1 MSEQIKSINVAD
13 EMSASFLEY
22 SMSVIISRA
31 LPDIRDGLKPSQ
43 RRVLYTMHHD
53 LALHPSKP
61 RRKCAKIVG
70 DTMGNY
76 HPHGDSSIYSTL
88 TNMAQ
93 PWSMRETFVD
103 GQGNFGSIDGDSP
116 AAMRYTEAK
125 LTHMGSAMLT
135 DLEKDT
141 VDLTSTYD
149 EENVEP
155 VVLPAA
161 IPNLLVN
168 GGTGIAVGMATNIPA
183 HNLGEVIDGVCARID
198 NPQITIN
205 EMKEFIK
212 GPDFPVAC
220 EIRGFKGIDKYFH
233 TGRGSVKMRG
243 VMEVSESKTG
253 ANIITIT
260 QVPQGVNPSILQ
272 QRIAELVKD
281 KVLLDISGIR
291 DLSGKGNIAIE
302 ITLKREARPQVVVNQ
317 IFKLTAMETSFGV
330 NMLAIHKRKP
340 KQISIMD
347 ALDAFIEH
355 RREVVMR
362 RTQYLLGKAEDKAEN
377 LEAFLLALAN
387 LDDFIK
393 MIRDSKNRDEAREK
407 VKAYNFTTKEAEAL
421 GILIRGQAS
430 VHGDQYKFTDKQ
442 VNAILELRL
451 YQLTGMEQD
460 KVKQEYLG
468 LLDQIKDFL
477 DILEREARVLSIIK
491 EELLEI
497 KDKYATP
504 RRCPIL
510 PDEGEI
516 AIEDLIAN
524 ESMMVSVS
532 HSGYIKRTLST
543 EYRVQSRGG
552 KGVKAMSTARANKDS
567 DDFVEHL
574 FSAQAHDYLLVF
586 TNLGRLYVER
596 VYNLPEGARN
606 AKGRSIHNILD
617 LQEGET
623 IATILPLS
631 RVVDEEN
638 NDITFGEEQGYVFFA
653 TRTGRIKKTDLSL
666 YKNHRQKGII
676 AIEIEEGNELI
687 GAGITTGNDELVL
700 VTHEGISLK
709 FNEEQARPMGRGAKG
724 VTGIR
729 PREGDY
735 VVSLVIAD
743 PEARLLVVSEQ
754 GLGKRTAFEE
764 YRLQSRGGKG
774 VITMKC
780 TEKTG
785 KVVKAVPV
793 KLDEEL
799 MLITDGGQSLRTR
812 VAEIRETGRNA
823 QGVKLLTLG
832 KKELIKDVAVVIAED
847 EEELE
852 EGAVVD
858 EASEDTTEA

>member
-53 LALHPSKP
+53 LSLYPSKP

-125 LTHMGSAMLT
+125 LTHMGAAMLT

-141 VDLTSTYD
+141 VDLTVTYD

-198 NPQITIN
+198 NPQISIN

-281 KVLLDISGIR
+281 KILLDISGIR

-330 NMLAIHKRKP
+330 NMLAIHKRRP

-362 RTQYLLGKAEDKAEN
+362 RTRYLLGKAEDKAEN
-377 LEAFLLALAN
+377 LEAFLLALDN

-393 MIRDSKNRDEAREK
+393 MIRDSKNREEARVK
-407 VKAYNFTTKEAEAL
+407 IKAYHFTTKEAEAL

-430 VHGDQYKFTDKQ
+430 VHGDNYKFTDKQ

-477 DILEREARVLSIIK
+477 DILERESRVLSIIK

-638 NDITFGEEQGYVFFA
+638 NDVTFGEGQGYVFFA

-687 GAGITTGNDELVL
+687 GAGLTTGTDELVL

-743 PEARLLVVSEQ
+743 SEATLLVVSEK

-785 KVVKAVPV
+785 KVIKAVPV

-832 KKELIKDVAVVIAED
+832 NKELIKDVAVVIAE
-847 EEELE
+847 EEE
-852 EGAVVD
+852 EGTVGD
-858 EASEDTTEA
+858 EATQGNEEA